1 LKHLQKRRSGLT
13 LFFENSNNQLPTIKE
28 MKRISEK
35 QGGHWLCINIVTINE
50 VARILK
56 TFDEKLWLKLDV
68 SILFT

>member
-1 LKHLQKRRSGLT
+1 
-13 LFFENSNNQLPTIKE
+13 

-35 QGGHWLCINIVTINE
+35 QGGHWFSINIVTINE

>member
-35 QGGHWLCINIVTINE
+35 QGGHWFSINIVTINE